1 MSDSI
6 LRKQIIKMIKEEI
19 SKNKQITRE
28 GLFDRIIDRIGRA
41 QKRANDKRFIK
52 GLEKIARTPDGKKKV
67 EDYIKAS
74 QHIEKVTAD
83 AEDLMDK
90 YGL

>member
-1 MSDSI
+1 
-6 LRKQIIKMIKEEI
+6 MIKLKVTSNE
-19 SKNKQITRE
+19 KNIRRKLNRVE
-28 GLFDRIIDRIGRA
+28 DRFDRIIDRIGRA